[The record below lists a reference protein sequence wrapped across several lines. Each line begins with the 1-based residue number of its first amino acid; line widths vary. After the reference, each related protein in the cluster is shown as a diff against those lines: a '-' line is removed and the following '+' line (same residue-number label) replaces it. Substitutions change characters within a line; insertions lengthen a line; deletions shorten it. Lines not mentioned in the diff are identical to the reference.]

1 MKRNLLCKVMLLVI
15 GTTFFT
21 GCGSAA
27 SAGPKPESFVSV
39 KGAVTM
45 DNKPLEGA
53 MVIFFPQDAMMGDG
67 ANAITDASGNFELT
81 TGGAS
86 GAVPGNYRVLVSRL
100 VDPSGR
106 PVIATPDTPPANLGA
121 IESLPSRY
129 SDYTQSV
136 LKSKVAQ
143 QGGTFDFKLTS
154 R

>member
-1 MKRNLLCKVMLLVI
+1 MKLKLLDKVLLLALGATI
-15 GTTFFT
+15 CT

-45 DNKPLEGA
+45 DNKPLDGA
-53 MVIFFPQDAMMGDG
+53 MVIFFPQDAKMADG
-67 ANAITDASGNFELT
+67 ANAITDANGNFELT
-81 TGGAS
+81 TGGAT

-106 PVIATPDTPPANLGA
+106 PVIATPDTPPANVGA

-129 SDYTQSV
+129 SDYSQSV